1 MFYPRPGAHAIN
13 SEKEDIMRINMTS
26 YNIVIFTA
34 VFVLFLVATF
44 YQKDQIMQKLRTR
57 EKDNHKAVMDTFRQ
71 KGKTNRIFVCL
82 KIKSGH

>member
-1 MFYPRPGAHAIN
+1 
-13 SEKEDIMRINMTS
+13 MTS

-44 YQKDQIMQKLRTR
+44 YQKDQIMLRLRTS

-71 KGKTNRIFVCL
+71 KGKTNKMFEYIGPTLFQTNHL
-82 KIKSGH
+82 